1 MRTLSFHSVCVC
13 AVMTFCTCV
22 GGSTHSSLSWLVCT
36 VAPVA
41 VHVPTC
47 HDLTVLHLW
56 LCLFQSVMTW
66 LCWLH
71 LSQHTLRPVMTWLCC
86 CTCEIMFQ
94 LAMTWLCCC
103 ACGSAHSKLSRWLYC
118 YTCSIIHSNLSWLGC
133 VVAPIAA
140 HVPTCHD
147 GSVYIVHLRQHV
159 FQPVFPLYCCTCGSD
174 SHCFSIYVYGFVIQV
189 SKKVT
194 RISELIS
201 LLKFYLVNCFLFHIP
216 HCFVLLMCV
225 CVCVCICRMLV
236 PSLER
241 VVPTSRGW
249 GLTWV
254 VCLVALA
261 VPCAGGHII
270 QSLQS
275 IVAFEREGERG
286 KQQVKK
292 RQSLSNLYAL
302 KKKFKKILESVV
314 AATRWASSQPAT
326 HSQHPNRICHV
337 MCYREIQSSLPHQWC
352 SFYIEAL
359 FDCCCTLLAESW

>member
-174 SHCFSIYVYGFVIQV
+174 SLRTHFIAEILP
-189 SKKVT
+189 
-194 RISELIS
+194 SELLPLSHTS
-201 LLKFYLVNCFLFHIP
+201 LFCATD
-216 HCFVLLMCV
+216 CV
-225 CVCVCICRMLV
+225 CVCVCVFAECWCHHWK
-236 PSLER
+236 
-241 VVPTSRGW
+241 GW
-249 GLTWV
+249 FQHQEAEDW
-254 VCLVALA
+254 
-261 VPCAGGHII
+261 
-270 QSLQS
+270 
-275 IVAFEREGERG
+275 RE
-286 KQQVKK
+286 
-292 RQSLSNLYAL
+292 
-302 KKKFKKILESVV
+302 
-314 AATRWASSQPAT
+314 
-326 HSQHPNRICHV
+326 
-337 MCYREIQSSLPHQWC
+337 
-352 SFYIEAL
+352 
-359 FDCCCTLLAESW
+359 

>member
-1 MRTLSFHSVCVC
+1 
-13 AVMTFCTCV
+13 
-22 GGSTHSSLSWLVCT
+22 
-36 VAPVA
+36 
-41 VHVPTC
+41 
-47 HDLTVLHLW
+47 
-56 LCLFQSVMTW
+56 
-66 LCWLH
+66 
-71 LSQHTLRPVMTWLCC
+71 MTWLCC
-86 CTCEIMFQ
+86 CTYSSSC
-94 LAMTWLCCC
+94 
-103 ACGSAHSKLSRWLYC
+103 
-118 YTCSIIHSNLSWLGC
+118 SNLSWWVC
-133 VVAPIAA
+133 IYSTPEAA
-140 HVPTCHD
+140 CFPTCLSFILLHLWQWL
-147 GSVYIVHLRQHV
+147 SLFQYICIWLCYTGEQEGNQNIRTHFIAEIL
-159 FQPVFPLYCCTCGSD
+159 P
-174 SHCFSIYVYGFVIQV
+174 
-189 SKKVT
+189 
-194 RISELIS
+194 SELLPLSHTS
-201 LLKFYLVNCFLFHIP
+201 LFCATD
-216 HCFVLLMCV
+216 CV